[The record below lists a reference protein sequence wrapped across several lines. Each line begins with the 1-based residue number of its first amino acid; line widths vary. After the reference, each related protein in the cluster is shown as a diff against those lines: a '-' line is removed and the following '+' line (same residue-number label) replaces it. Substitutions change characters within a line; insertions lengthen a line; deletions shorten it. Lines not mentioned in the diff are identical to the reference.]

1 MTNEQKH
8 QDDYIR
14 AWRHDYDAAR
24 DARNGTVVA
33 WSFCAVT
40 LGILAGDGL
49 LNTVEFIFAFTLG
62 GFALALLSHY
72 QGVIHTYYQALKGT
86 RDEPPRDELAARR
99 RR

>member
-1 MTNEQKH
+1 MTNEEKD

-14 AWRHDYDAAR
+14 SWRHDYDAAR
-24 DARNGTVVA
+24 EARNGAAVCWFV
-33 WSFCAVT
+33 CAVT
-40 LGILAGDGL
+40 LGNLVGDEL
-49 LNTVEFIFAFTLG
+49 LDTIAYATAFTFG
-62 GFALALLSHY
+62 GFALALMGHY